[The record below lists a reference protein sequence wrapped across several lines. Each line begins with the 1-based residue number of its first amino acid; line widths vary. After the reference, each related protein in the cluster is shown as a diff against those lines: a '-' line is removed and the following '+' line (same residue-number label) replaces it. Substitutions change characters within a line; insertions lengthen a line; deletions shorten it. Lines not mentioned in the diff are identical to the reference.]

1 VHYGFKASEVKNLFP
16 NLVVTD
22 ENGIMSVNYVEMIPL
37 LIELIKEQE
46 RKIEELEKKVANLK
60 K

>member
-1 VHYGFKASEVKNLFP
+1 MHYGFKASEVKNLFP